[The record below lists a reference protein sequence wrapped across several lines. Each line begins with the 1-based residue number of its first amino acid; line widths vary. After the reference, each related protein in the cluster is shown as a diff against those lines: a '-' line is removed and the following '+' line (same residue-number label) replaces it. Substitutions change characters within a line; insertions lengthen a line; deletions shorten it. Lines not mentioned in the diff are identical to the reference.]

1 MVVAFG
7 NTPLVCS
14 GGPIKDKY
22 SHMKYKLSIVILCLG
37 MALAGFAEDVVFK
50 AHAPSQVIVG
60 RPFQLTYSVNQRS
73 RDLRAPEFT
82 DFDYLAGPYTSTSS
96 STSFVNGHRTSSF
109 EQTYTYT
116 LMARTPG
123 TFTIAPATV
132 KVDGESVQSNG
143 VRITVLPEDEQQS
156 NSAAV
161 QQSEGRSNSASG
173 QSAERS
179 NENNI
184 FVRTIASKTRVHEQ
198 EALMVTYKLYFANVD
213 VAQLTNNTKLPE
225 FTGFLK
231 QDLEQGEIQTQLEH
245 YNGRN
250 YQTAVLY
257 RTILYPQHS
266 GDIAIEPAKFEAVL
280 RVQTQQR
287 VRSIFDDFFGSYTN
301 VTKMLTAPGATIHVS
316 ALPSGK
322 PAGFSGGVGK
332 FTMTPSISQTEVQTN
347 DAVTIKIDISGAGN
361 MKLVKTPSVDWPEG
375 FEPYDPKVT
384 NNFNTTTAGVSGT
397 KSIEYLAIP
406 RSAGDYT
413 IPAITFS
420 YFDIEDKAYRTL
432 ATPEYTIHVK
442 RGSGDASVTSAEDKG
457 SVYYA
462 RKEDIKQL
470 GTDIRYIDTK
480 PLKASA
486 SHPLTLSS
494 FHLLWLWYAVPAL
507 IALILL
513 IVLRKQIKENADIT
527 RVRYKRANKVAQK
540 RLKAAAAALKAG
552 NKDAFYAAIEQAAWT
567 YLSDRL
573 SIPTAELNK
582 DNIAAL
588 LQQKG
593 VSEALIAD
601 VKNVLSTAEFARY
614 APSTDHAM
622 DDLYRDTTT
631 LINNLENEKI

>member
-1 MVVAFG
+1 
-7 NTPLVCS
+7 
-14 GGPIKDKY
+14 
-22 SHMKYKLSIVILCLG
+22 MKKILTILLSLITLSV
-37 MALAGFAEDVVFK
+37 FADEVVFR
-50 AHAPSQVIVG
+50 AQAPGQVIVG
-60 RPFQLTYSVNQRS
+60 RPFQLTYTVNQRS

-116 LMARTPG
+116 LMAQKAG
-123 TFTIAPATV
+123 TFTIGPATV
-132 KVDGESVQSNG
+132 KVDGENVQSNG
-143 VRITVLPEDEQQS
+143 VRIQVLPADQEESNQQS
-156 NSAAV
+156 AGSRQSSPTTQSSQSSSSGAV
-161 QQSEGRSNSASG
+161 SSENL
-173 QSAERS
+173 
-179 NENNI
+179 

-198 EALMVTYKLYFANVD
+198 EALMITYKLYFANVD

-266 GDIAIEPAKFEAVL
+266 GDIKIDPANFEAVL

-287 VRSIFDDFFGSYTN
+287 VRSIFDDFFGSYTT
-301 VTKMLTAPGATIHVS
+301 VTKMLTAPGVTIHVA

-332 FTMTPSISQTEVQTN
+332 FTMTPSISQTELQTN

-361 MKLVKTPSVDWPEG
+361 MKLIKTPAIDWPEG

-406 RSAGDYT
+406 RSAGEYT
-413 IPAITFS
+413 IPAVNFS
-420 YFDIEDKAYRTL
+420 YFDIEDKTYRTL
-432 ATPEYTIHVK
+432 STPEYTIHVK
-442 RGSGDASVTSAEDKG
+442 RGNGANGENGDNGEGQVISYTH
-457 SVYYA
+457 
-462 RKEDIKQL
+462 KEDIKQL
-470 GTDIRYIDTK
+470 GTDIRYIDVK
-480 PLKASA
+480 SSA
-486 SHPLTLSS
+486 ISRQPSTLRIQ
-494 FHLLWLWYAVPAL
+494 HVWLWYVIPLL
-507 IALILL
+507 IAIVLL

-527 RVRYKRANKVAQK
+527 RVRYKRANKVAKK
-540 RLKAAAAALKAG
+540 RLKAAEKALKA
-552 NKDAFYAAIEQAAWT
+552 NDSNAFYAAIEKAAWT

-573 SIPTAELNK
+573 SIPMADLNK
-582 DNIAAL
+582 ENIASL
-588 LQQKG
+588 LAQKG
-593 VSEALIAD
+593 VSDTLIAD

-622 DDLYRDTTT
+622 DDLYKATTN
-631 LINNLENEKI
+631 LINNLEDQKI

>member
-1 MVVAFG
+1 
-7 NTPLVCS
+7 
-14 GGPIKDKY
+14 
-22 SHMKYKLSIVILCLG
+22 MKRLFNIVLCLG
-37 MALAGFAEDVVFK
+37 MALAGFAEDIVFK
-50 AHAPSQVIVG
+50 AQAPSQVIVG

-82 DFDYLAGPYTSTSS
+82 DFDVLAGPYTSTSS

-109 EQTYTYT
+109 TQTYTYT
-116 LMARTPG
+116 LMAQKTG
-123 TFTIAPATV
+123 SFTIAPATI
-132 KVDGESVQSNG
+132 KVDGENVQSNG
-143 VRITVLPEDEQQS
+143 VRIQVLPEDEVIPDETGK
-156 NSAAV
+156 NRD
-161 QQSEGRSNSASG
+161 GKG
-173 QSAERS
+173 QSTQTAQRS
-179 NENNI
+179 QSSDGQVSSENL

-198 EALMVTYKLYFANVD
+198 EALLITYKLYFANVD

-231 QDLEQGEIQTQLEH
+231 QDLEQGEIQTELEH

-266 GDIAIEPAKFEAVL
+266 GDIKIDPARFEAVL
-280 RVQTQQR
+280 RVQTQQQ
-287 VRSIFDDFFGSYTN
+287 VRSIFDNFFASYTN
-301 VTKMLTAPGATIHVS
+301 VTKMLTAPGVTIHVS
-316 ALPSGK
+316 ALPAGK

-332 FTMTPSISQTEVQTN
+332 FNLTPSISQTELQTN
-347 DAVTIKIDISGAGN
+347 DAVTIKLDITGAGN
-361 MKLVKTPSVDWPEG
+361 MKLLKTPSVDWPEG

-384 NNFNTTTAGVSGT
+384 NNFSTTTAGVSGT

-432 ATPEYTIHVK
+432 STPEYTIHVM
-442 RGSGDASVTSAEDKG
+442 RGNGANNANGDGEGQVISYTQ
-457 SVYYA
+457 
-462 RKEDIKQL
+462 KEDIKQL

-480 PLKASA
+480 PLKITNRRS
-486 SHPLTLSS
+486 SITTYNHIWLFYIVPLI
-494 FHLLWLWYAVPAL
+494 
-507 IALILL
+507 IAIVLL

-527 RVRYKRANKVAQK
+527 RVKYKRANKVAQK
-540 RLKAAAAALKAG
+540 RLKAAAAALKA
-552 NKDAFYAAIEQAAWT
+552 NDKDAFYAAIEQAAWT

-573 SIPTAELNK
+573 SIPTADLNK
-582 DNIAAL
+582 ENIAQL
-588 LQQKG
+588 LSSKG
-593 VSEALIAD
+593 VSDALIND

-622 DDLYRDTTT
+622 DDLYRDTTN
-631 LINNLENEKI
+631 LINHLESQKI

>member
-1 MVVAFG
+1 MKR
-7 NTPLVCS
+7 LV
-14 GGPIKDKY
+14 
-22 SHMKYKLSIVILCLG
+22 SIVCVLG
-37 MALAGFAEDVVFK
+37 IALASFAEDVVFK
-50 AHAPSQVIVG
+50 AQAPSQVIVG
-60 RPFQLTYSVNQRS
+60 RPFQLTFSVNQRS

-82 DFDYLAGPYTSTSS
+82 DFDVLAGPYTSTSS

-109 EQTYTYT
+109 SQTYTYT
-116 LMARTPG
+116 LMAQKAG
-123 TFTIAPATV
+123 TFTIAPATI

-143 VRITVLPEDEQQS
+143 VRITVLPEDEVVPDETGKTPDGKGNNTTNQ
-156 NSAAV
+156 AT
-161 QQSEGRSNSASG
+161 
-173 QSAERS
+173 QSAQSS
-179 NENNI
+179 NGQVSSENI

-198 EALMVTYKLYFANVD
+198 EALMITYKLYFANVD

-266 GDIAIEPAKFEAVL
+266 GDIKIEPAKFEAVL

-332 FTMTPSISQTEVQTN
+332 FSMTPSISQTEVQTN
-347 DAVTIKIDISGAGN
+347 DAVTIKIDITGAGN
-361 MKLVKTPSVDWPEG
+361 MKLIKTPAVDWPEG

-413 IPAITFS
+413 IPPVTFS
-420 YFDIEDKAYRTL
+420 YFDTEDKAYRTL
-432 ATPEYTIHVK
+432 STPEYTIHVK
-442 RGSGDASVTSAEDKG
+442 RGSGSGRSEASEEGAIVSYTQ
-457 SVYYA
+457 
-462 RKEDIKQL
+462 KEDIKQL

-480 PLKASA
+480 PQKNSTEYRIQNTVLIWLFYLV
-486 SHPLTLSS
+486 PL
-494 FHLLWLWYAVPAL
+494 L
-507 IALILL
+507 IAGVVL
-513 IVLRKQIKENADIT
+513 IVLRKQIKENADIS
-527 RVRYKRANKVAQK
+527 RVKYKRANKVAQK
-540 RLKAAAAALKAG
+540 RLKAAAAALKAN

-582 DNIAAL
+582 DNIAQL
-588 LQQKG
+588 LSSKG
-593 VSEALIAD
+593 VSENLINE

-622 DDLYRDTTT
+622 DDLYRATTQ
-631 LINNLENEKI
+631 LINNLEDQKI